1 MRRQYVVA
9 ALGAALVSVPGSA
22 MARNDVG
29 VAAAVNQDALRTPP
43 GAGTR
48 TVVLGDNLIYRERI
62 ETAGEGLVQILLVD
76 GSTFTV
82 GANSDLVIDEFVY
95 DPNAGTGKLVATF
108 GKGVARFVG
117 GRLSKNAGGVTVKTP
132 VGTIGIRGGIANLNL
147 LGGGARF
154 SLLFGD
160 ELSFTGLNGETRR
173 IYERGYTL
181 AIASAQAGNYRPEI
195 RRTNQSDIAGV
206 QQGLGGRPGQTG
218 GISSPPTDTQVR
230 TSGIGPANSGQPIV
244 TVMPRPRP
252 EVVQSTRITEGG
264 QVVNEINHGATGDII
279 RDVVVTDPPPPVEGG
294 EVEMRVLTAAS
305 SYAPA
310 FETFTVTDPGRQGL
324 IGGTPGSDTTA
335 TFTVTGGGTQLTGT
349 IGGETITI
357 PLPTGGEA
365 AFRVVTS
372 GGRTVAGTVHRNGNH
387 FLAFTYFEEISAP
400 LLIPSE
406 GPGEIPVPL
415 AVNRPVFGLWGV
427 PTDPNAVRVT
437 GANQI
442 RRYHLSAD
450 PIQVARSGVAHDLY
464 FLNPLAGEMLGSY
477 FLQNVRTSDF
487 LVVTGNNTLA
497 DEDPRFLVS
506 SMLIQGQGAFQSSAI
521 SVSTGRIYE
530 DEVDGLVIGGP
541 RRGGFRASGY
551 DPSVL
556 YGGPVSSV
564 GGGDGGH
571 VFGPN
576 GENFVLGFGVGDLD
590 TGNDSSPRLP
600 LPYGSITDTVSGY
613 THVGQ
618 LASTSPVGE
627 FTRTTRLLNGFASG
641 MVEVG
646 TNNGVAVPFWSL
658 TPEMLTI
665 GFDAVNNSVG
675 ASMTVL
681 DALEGD
687 DHIAAL
693 VLGFGDSLFT
703 TGPNG
708 QSALIDD
715 DRYALTYNFGETF
728 AITEEGSVIAPDSNP
743 RSYMVPSTLV
753 AGADNA
759 LFTDVARCTCAFMEW
774 GYWGTRFRGEDVS
787 ETAPFDPRR
796 RDFVHLGTWAAGDVS
811 TYGELPTV
819 GTASYAGHAVGNVAR
834 ATTDGPV
841 QYLAAGNFNMTYDF
855 GSRSG
860 SASITNFDGYN
871 FGGSVA
877 APTGSL
883 EGLNLFAGGLG
894 NPEETLSGVL
904 TGSFVRGP
912 AGPAQ
917 GVVGSFGVSD
927 PSGSYTATGVV
938 VGQQ

>member
-1 MRRQYVVA
+1 MRRQYVMA
-9 ALGAALVSVPGSA
+9 ALGAALVMVPGA
-22 MARNDVG
+22 ATARSDVG

-43 GAGTR
+43 GAPTR
-48 TVVLGDNLIYRERI
+48 TVVLGDNLIFRERI

-95 DPNAGTGKLVATF
+95 DPDAGTGRLVATL

-147 LGGGARF
+147 LDGGARF

-160 ELSFTGLNGETRR
+160 ELSFTGLNGESRR

-195 RRTNQSDIAGV
+195 RRTNQADIAGV
-206 QQGLGGRPGQTG
+206 QQGLAGRSGQTG
-218 GISSPPTDTQVR
+218 GISAPPTDTQVR
-230 TSGIGPANSGQPIV
+230 NSGLGQTNSGRPV
-244 TVMPRPRP
+244 VAVLPRPRP

-279 RDVVVTDPPPPVEGG
+279 REVVGDPPPPVDGG
-294 EVEMRVLTAAS
+294 EVVMRVLTAAA
-305 SYAPA
+305 SYDPA

-324 IGGTPGSDTTA
+324 IGGTPGSDITA

-372 GGRTVAGTVHRNGNH
+372 GGRTVAGSVYRNGDH
-387 FLAFTYFEEISAP
+387 FLAFTYFEEITAP

-406 GPGEIPVPL
+406 VPGDIGGPLV
-415 AVNRPVFGLWGV
+415 VNEPTFGFWGV
-427 PTDPNAVRVT
+427 RTDPDALRVA

-442 RRYHLSAD
+442 RRYHLSSD
-450 PIQVARSGVAHDLY
+450 PVHVARTGIGHDLY

-477 FLQNVRTSDF
+477 FLQNVRTSD
-487 LVVTGNNTLA
+487 LLTVTGPNLTENDT
-497 DEDPRFLVS
+497 RFLVA
-506 SMLIQGQGAFQSSAI
+506 SMLIQGQGANQASAI
-521 SVSTGRIYE
+521 SVSAGRIYE
-530 DEVDGLVIGGP
+530 DEEDGLVVGGP
-541 RRGGFRASGY
+541 RRGGFRVSGY

-556 YGGPVSSV
+556 YAGPVSSV
-564 GGGDGGH
+564 PGGDGSH

-590 TGNDSSPRLP
+590 TGNDSSARLP
-600 LPYGSITDTVSGY
+600 LPYESVTDTVSGY
-613 THVGQ
+613 MHVAQ
-618 LASTSPVGE
+618 VASISPVGE
-627 FTRTTRLLNGFASG
+627 FTRTSRLLNGYASG

-646 TNNGVAVPFWSL
+646 SNGGAAVPFWSL

-681 DALEGD
+681 DTFEAD
-687 DHIAAL
+687 DHLAAL

-728 AITEEGSVIAPDSNP
+728 AVTDEGSIIAPDSNP

-753 AGADNA
+753 AGADND
-759 LFTDVARCTCAFMEW
+759 LFTDVARCTCAFLEW

-811 TYGELPTV
+811 TFGELPTV
-819 GTASYAGHAVGNVAR
+819 GSASYAGHAVGNVAR
-834 ATTDGPV
+834 TTTDGPV

-855 GSRSG
+855 GARSG
-860 SASITNFDGYN
+860 TASITNFDGYN
-871 FGGSVA
+871 FGGSVLG
-877 APTGSL
+877 PSGNP
-883 EGLNLFAGGLG
+883 EGLNHFIGGLG

-912 AGPAQ
+912 GGPAQ

>member
-1 MRRQYVVA
+1 MRRQYMMA
-9 ALGAALVSVPGSA
+9 ALGAALVVVPGA
-22 MARNDVG
+22 AAARNDVG

-48 TVVLGDNLIYRERI
+48 TIVLGDNLIYRERI

-95 DPNAGTGKLVATF
+95 DPNVGTGKLVATF

-160 ELSFTGLNGETRR
+160 ELSFTGLNGESRR

-181 AIASAQAGNYRPEI
+181 AIASAASGNYRPEI
-195 RRTNQSDIAGV
+195 RRTNQADIAGV
-206 QQGLGGRPGQTG
+206 QQGLAGRGGQTG
-218 GISSPPTDTQVR
+218 GISSPPTDSQVR
-230 TSGIGPANSGQPIV
+230 NSGVGQANSGRPV
-244 TVMPRPRP
+244 VSVLPRPRP
-252 EVVQSTRITEGG
+252 QVVESTQINEGG
-264 QVVNEINHGATGDII
+264 QVVNEINHGATNEII
-279 RDVVVTDPPPPVEGG
+279 RDVVVGGTPPPVEGA
-294 EVEMRVLTAAS
+294 EVVMRVLTAAS
-305 SYAPA
+305 SYSPA
-310 FETFTVTDPGRQGL
+310 SETFTVTDPGHQGL
-324 IGGTPGSDTTA
+324 IGGTPGSDITA
-335 TFTVTGGGTQLTGT
+335 TFTVTAEGTQLTGT
-349 IGGETITI
+349 IGGETLTI
-357 PLPTGGEA
+357 PLPTGGQA

-372 GGRTVAGTVHRNGNH
+372 GGRTVAGTVHRNGDH

-400 LLIPSE
+400 LLVPSE
-406 GPGEIPVPL
+406 VPGTVGGPLV
-415 AVNRPVFGLWGV
+415 VNAPVFGFWGV
-427 PTDPNAVRVT
+427 RTDPATLRET
-437 GANQI
+437 GTNQI

-450 PIQVARSGVAHDLY
+450 PVQVARTGVAHDLY
-464 FLNPLAGEMLGSY
+464 FLNPLAGELLGPS

-487 LVVTGNNTLA
+487 LVVSGSDLT
-497 DEDPRFLVS
+497 DDDPRFLVS
-506 SMLIQGQGAFQSSAI
+506 SMLIQGQGASQSSAI
-521 SVSTGRIYE
+521 SVSAGQIYE
-530 DEVDGLVIGGP
+530 DEVDGFVIGGP
-541 RRGGFRASGY
+541 RRGGFRVSGY

-556 YGGPVSSV
+556 YAGPVSSLPDS
-564 GGGDGGH
+564 DGGH

-576 GENFVLGFGVGDLD
+576 GDNFVLGFGPGDLD
-590 TGNDSSPRLP
+590 AGNDSSARLP
-600 LPYGSITDTVSGY
+600 LPYETVTDTVSGY

-618 LASTSPVGE
+618 VASISPSGE
-627 FTRTTRLLNGFASG
+627 FVRTTRLLNGYASG

-646 TNNGVAVPFWSL
+646 TNGGAAVPFWSMS
-658 TPEMLTI
+658 PNMLTM
-665 GFDAVNNSVG
+665 GFDAVSNSVG

-681 DALEGD
+681 DAFDGD
-687 DHIAAL
+687 EHLAGL

-715 DRYALTYNFGETF
+715 NRYALTYNFGETF
-728 AITEEGSVIAPDSNP
+728 AINDDEEVIAPDSNP

-759 LFTDVARCTCAFMEW
+759 LFTDVARCTCSFLEW

-787 ETAPFDPRR
+787 ETAPSDPRR

-834 ATTDGPV
+834 TTTDGPV

-871 FGGSVA
+871 FGGSLTS
-877 APTGSL
+877 PTGSA
-883 EGLNLFAGGLG
+883 EGLNSFVGGLS
-894 NPEETLSGVL
+894 NPGETLSGVL

-912 AGPAQ
+912 TGPAQ

-927 PSGSYTATGVV
+927 PSGAYTATGVV